1 MLQHLRHS
9 KRNSDKLLMRDRPHD
24 LPASIRWVLVLGPLR
39 SGRPLPQTGLCQSP
53 QRDRSGR
60 SRFLLAFIHSSQK
73 GRCLL
78 GRRQGRAAVTATA
91 CNTRTHRGCN
101 RRPNPNCSFLK
112 VLQSIRSATPTEL
125 VRSRKC
131 TDRQKATFGCLLREG
146 TSVFRSEALGPS
158 RPIADIN
165 RASSH
170 VFREA

>member
-1 MLQHLRHS
+1 MSCRLPQAQPTHYSTGFPRSDDIAQTRHS
-9 KRNSDKLLMRDRPHD
+9 KS
-24 LPASIRWVLVLGPLR
+24 
-39 SGRPLPQTGLCQSP
+39 Q
-53 QRDRSGR
+53 QRVRSGR

-125 VRSRKC
+125 VRSAKLYHSAHRC
-131 TDRQKATFGCLLREG
+131 CQSSSFLRLRTKLAVWFLIGEIPG
-146 TSVFRSEALGPS
+146 AALMRFSERGSTQRCPWPS
-158 RPIADIN
+158 PTRG
-165 RASSH
+165 
-170 VFREA
+170 